1 MNSISAT
8 DIVKRE
14 KDINEAKY
22 KRIIENT
29 LADTNRIFAI
39 WEAGDKKRI
48 TYENYQCVF
57 RSNLSKYFW
66 EEFPS
71 RRRKSVI
78 SKYSPTCLIV
88 DNEIVKIVFSN
99 TSLYRYFGFSEIFI
113 GLDEVATKF
122 DYIGFNNKNRYVVP
136 EITIQEANSVNDIS
150 FDSITSIKF

>member
-1 MNSISAT
+1 MESLSAT
-8 DIVKRE
+8 NIVKRE

-29 LADTNRIFAI
+29 LLDTNRIFAI

-48 TYENYQCVF
+48 THENFQCVF

-78 SKYSPTCLIV
+78 GKYSPTCLIV
-88 DNEIVKIVFSN
+88 NHEIVNIIFSN
-99 TSLYRYFGFSEIFI
+99 TNLYRYFGFSEIFI
-113 GLDEVATKF
+113 GLDEVARKF
-122 DYIGFNNKNRYVVP
+122 DYIGFNKKNRYVVP
-136 EITIQEANSVNDIS
+136 ERTIYEADSVKDIS